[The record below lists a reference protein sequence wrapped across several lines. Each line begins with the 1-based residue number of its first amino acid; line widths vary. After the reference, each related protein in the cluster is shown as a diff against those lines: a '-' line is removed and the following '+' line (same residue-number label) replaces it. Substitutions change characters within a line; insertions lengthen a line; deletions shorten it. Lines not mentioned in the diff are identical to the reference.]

1 MTLINE
7 RIRYGQVRV
16 VDDQNNQLGVMETR
30 DALEVARER
39 GLDLILVA
47 EKAQPPV
54 CRIMDYGK
62 FKYEKSKRDK
72 GKAKASATE
81 LKMVRLHPRTGVHDR
96 QILERHAE
104 KFLRQGHKVRVVC
117 QFRGRE
123 NAHPEI
129 GRAQL
134 DAVAAAL
141 EEVATVE
148 GAIIKQGRD
157 MTMFLVPKPGIKPI
171 PKKSKDDPQDAS
183 DSDDKEEPDA
193 ADDEEELDEY
203 SAPDVDEDDIAEDD
217 AGEDDEKD
225 DSTDD

>member
-30 DALEVARER
+30 DALELARER

-62 FKYEKSKRDK
+62 FKYEKSKRER
-72 GKAKASATE
+72 GKARASATE

-104 KFLRQGHKVRVVC
+104 RFLRHGHKVRVVC

-129 GRAQL
+129 GREQL

-141 EEVATVE
+141 EEVATIE
-148 GAIIKQGRD
+148 GAVVKQGRD

-171 PKKSKDDPQDAS
+171 PKSSSKDNPKGAS
-183 DSDDKEEPDA
+183 DSDEDEDN
-193 ADDEEELDEY
+193 DDEEELDEY
-203 SAPDVDEDDIAEDD
+203 SAPDSDQDQDEEAE
-217 AGEDDEKD
+217 

>member
-30 DALEVARER
+30 DALELARER

-62 FKYEKSKRDK
+62 FKYEKSKRER
-72 GKAKASATE
+72 GKARASATE

-104 KFLRQGHKVRVVC
+104 RFLRHGHKVRVVC

-129 GRAQL
+129 GREQL

-141 EEVATVE
+141 EEVATIE
-148 GAIIKQGRD
+148 GAVVKQGRD

-171 PKKSKDDPQDAS
+171 PKSSSKDNPKGAS
-183 DSDDKEEPDA
+183 DSDENEDN
-193 ADDEEELDEY
+193 DDEEELDEY
-203 SAPDVDEDDIAEDD
+203 SAPDSDQDQDEEAE
-217 AGEDDEKD
+217 